1 MTKLSELQSRPP
13 TLHFTSRCDA
23 RHLATLALMWQ
34 SRGEVVRSTSEL
46 VRLSLETFTEVL
58 VTSGQISLV
67 PTQEEAQEILG
78 SLGILGKGVQKRN
91 LISALSKESNF
102 SPLQSTSTLKVSGR
116 VAHDSPDLL
125 RAARELEE
133 VLSDPDEFLR
143 RQEEKGRELKDM
155 LGVVPEL
162 PKGD

>member
-23 RHLATLALMWQ
+23 RHLATLALLWQ
-34 SRGEVVRSTSEL
+34 CPGEAVRSTSEL

-58 VTSGQISLV
+58 ITSGQVSLV

-78 SLGILGKGVQKRN
+78 SLGLLGKGIQKRN
-91 LISALSKESNF
+91 LISALSKEGNF
-102 SPLQSTSTLKVSGR
+102 SPLQSTPLPKVSGR

-143 RQEEKGRELKDM
+143 RQEERGRELKNM
-155 LGVVPEL
+155 LGVVPE
-162 PKGD
+162 GGGE

>member
-23 RHLATLALMWQ
+23 RHLATLALLWQ

-58 VTSGQISLV
+58 ITSGQASLV

-78 SLGILGKGVQKRN
+78 SLGLLGKGIQKRN
-91 LISALSKESNF
+91 LISALTKEGNF
-102 SPLQSTSTLKVSGR
+102 SPLQSTLPKVSGR

-125 RAARELEE
+125 DATRRLEE
-133 VLSDPDEFLR
+133 ALANPDEFIKRKL
-143 RQEEKGRELKDM
+143 EKDRELKD
-155 LGVVPEL
+155 LLSITPHVE
-162 PKGD
+162 

>member
-13 TLHFTSRCDA
+13 TLAFTSRCDA

-34 SRGEVVRSTSEL
+34 SQGEMVRSTSEL

-58 VTSGQISLV
+58 VTSGQVSLV

-78 SLGILGKGVQKRN
+78 SLGLLGKGIQKRN
-91 LISALSKESNF
+91 LISALSKEGNF
-102 SPLQSTSTLKVSGR
+102 APLQSTLPKVSGR
-116 VAHDSPDLL
+116 VAHDSPDLI

-133 VLSDPDEFLR
+133 VLSNPEEFLR

-155 LGVVPEL
+155 LGVVPE
-162 PKGD
+162 GGEE

>member
-23 RHLATLALMWQ
+23 RHLATLALLWQ
-34 SRGEVVRSTSEL
+34 SQGEVVRSTSEL

-78 SLGILGKGVQKRN
+78 SLGILGKGIQKRN
-91 LISALSKESNF
+91 LISALSKEGNF
-102 SPLQSTSTLKVSGR
+102 APLSGTSISPSKR

-133 VLSDPDEFLR
+133 VLSDPSEFLK
-143 RQEEKGRELKDM
+143 RQEERGRELKDM
-155 LGVVPEL
+155 LGVVPE
-162 PKGD
+162 GGGE

>member
-23 RHLATLALMWQ
+23 RHLATLALLWQ

-58 VTSGQISLV
+58 ITSGQVSLV

-78 SLGILGKGVQKRN
+78 SLGLLGKGIQKRN
-91 LISALSKESNF
+91 LISALTKEGNF
-102 SPLQSTSTLKVSGR
+102 SPLQSTLPKVSGR

-133 VLSDPDEFLR
+133 VLSDPSEFLR
-143 RQEEKGRELKDM
+143 RQEERSRELRDM
-155 LGVVPEL
+155 LGVVPE
-162 PKGD
+162 GGEE

>member
-34 SRGEVVRSTSEL
+34 SQGEMVRSTSEL

-58 VTSGQISLV
+58 ITSGQASLV

-78 SLGILGKGVQKRN
+78 SLGLLGKGVQKRN
-91 LISALSKESNF
+91 LISALSKEGNF
-102 SPLQSTSTLKVSGR
+102 APLSGTSISPSKR
-116 VAHDSPDLL
+116 VAYDSPDLL

-143 RQEEKGRELKDM
+143 RQEERGRELKDM
-155 LGVVPEL
+155 LGVVSE
-162 PKGD
+162 GGNI

>member
-13 TLHFTSRCDA
+13 TLAFTSRCDA
-23 RHLATLALMWQ
+23 RHLATLALLWQ

-58 VTSGQISLV
+58 ITSGQVSLV

-78 SLGILGKGVQKRN
+78 SIGLLGKGIQKRN
-91 LISALSKESNF
+91 LISALSKEGNL
-102 SPLQSTSTLKVSGR
+102 SPLQSTLPKVSGR

-143 RQEEKGRELKDM
+143 RQEERNRELKDM
-155 LGVVPEL
+155 LGVVPVGGGE
-162 PKGD
+162 

>member
-1 MTKLSELQSRPP
+1 MTKLAELQSRPP

-23 RHLATLALMWQ
+23 RHLATLALLWQ

-58 VTSGQISLV
+58 ITSGQASLV

-78 SLGILGKGVQKRN
+78 SLGLLGKGIQKRN
-91 LISALSKESNF
+91 LISALTKEGNF
-102 SPLQSTSTLKVSGR
+102 LPLQSTLPKVSGR

-143 RQEEKGRELKDM
+143 RQEERSRELKDM
-155 LGVVPEL
+155 LGVVPE
-162 PKGD
+162 GGGE

>member
-23 RHLATLALMWQ
+23 RHLATLALLWQ

-58 VTSGQISLV
+58 ITSGQVSLV

-78 SLGILGKGVQKRN
+78 SLGLLGKGIQKRN
-91 LISALSKESNF
+91 LISALTKEGNF
-102 SPLQSTSTLKVSGR
+102 SLPQSTPLLKVSGK

-143 RQEEKGRELKDM
+143 RQEERSRELRDM
-155 LGVVPEL
+155 LGVVPE
-162 PKGD
+162 GGGE